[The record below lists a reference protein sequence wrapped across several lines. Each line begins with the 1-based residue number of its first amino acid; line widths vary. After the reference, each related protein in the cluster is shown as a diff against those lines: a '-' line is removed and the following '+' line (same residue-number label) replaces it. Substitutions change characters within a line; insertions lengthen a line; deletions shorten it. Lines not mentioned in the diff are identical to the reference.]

1 MTRQRVGTALGVR
14 IAAVVVAAAGAVAVG
29 GAQTTPSATLRP
41 NARLPQAEIQKHID
55 RQWVEEASTKGLLDY
70 WVKHSIEPNG
80 FIQENL
86 DREWKPWG
94 TQREATINGQG
105 RQLGAIAIGYE
116 ITRSKEYL
124 AGLTRGMDFLMKM
137 RDPEFGGYYD
147 RVGPD
152 LKVITD
158 NKTGFSSFALFSLAH
173 AGRVT
178 GDRKYL
184 DAAMV
189 LFREMRDKMR
199 DGPFIGSGSYSRDFM
214 TPVARGG
221 FGGAGRGNPADAGR
235 GGRGGAPAPP
245 AAVPAPA
252 PAAAAGATPV
262 GAAFAARR
270 HGINLH
276 QFEALLAL
284 YEATKSDEVWYEINS
299 ELQAIERLF
308 DYQIGYVPESYDDN
322 WKPVGNPSGNP
333 GHLFEW
339 ASLLSEAVELGA
351 DPKYVT
357 LGSRN
362 LDLGLKSYN
371 DAVGGLGGVNASG
384 QPAQMLW
391 WPQCEVI
398 KATATYAVLHGRS
411 ELWPYFHKTVD
422 FVKND
427 YLDTEYGGWFAAYVP
442 GQPRAA
448 QGEKAF
454 YKGSVDGPEWG
465 AYHMTSMFYQLWKIS
480 DPKFKMWPRKATGA
494 GSPGSGAPR

>member
-1 MTRQRVGTALGVR
+1 MTRHIRSSAVAVR
-14 IAAVVVAAAGAVAVG
+14 VAAIATAAAAAVAVG
-29 GAQTTPSATLRP
+29 GAQTTPSGTLRP
-41 NARLPQAEIQKHID
+41 NSRLPTAEIQKHID
-55 RQWVEEASTKGLLDY
+55 RKWVEDAATKGLLDY

-86 DREWKPWG
+86 DQQWKPWG

-105 RQLGAIAIGYE
+105 RQLSAVAIGYE
-116 ITRSKEYL
+116 MTRSKDYL

-137 RDPEFGGYYD
+137 RDSEFGGYYD
-147 RVGPD
+147 RVGSD

-158 NKTGFSSFALFSLAH
+158 NKTGFSSFALFALAH

-178 GDRKYL
+178 NDKRYL

-214 TPVARGG
+214 VPIARGG
-221 FGGAGRGNPADAGR
+221 FGGARGNPAA
-235 GGRGGAPAPP
+235 GGRGGGGGTPAPP
-245 AAVPAPA
+245 TGGSTSTGAAPA
-252 PAAAAGATPV
+252 GGGVTPPPAAFGGAS
-262 GAAFAARR
+262 RR

-276 QFEALLAL
+276 MFEALLAL
-284 YEATKSDEVWYEINS
+284 YEATKSEEVWYELTS
-299 ELQAIERLF
+299 ELKAIERLF
-308 DYQIGYVPESYDDN
+308 DYQIGYLPESYDEN
-322 WKPVGNPSGNP
+322 WKPVGDPSGNP

-351 DPKYVT
+351 DPKFIT

-362 LDLGLKSYN
+362 LDLGLKSYSQE
-371 DAVGGLGGVNASG
+371 VGGLGAVGADG
-384 QPAQMLW
+384 QPARMLW

-398 KATATYAVLHGRS
+398 KATATYAVLHGRT
-411 ELWPYFHKTVD
+411 ELWPYFHKTLD
-422 FVKND
+422 FVKKE
-427 YLDTEYGGWFAAYVP
+427 YLDTEHGGWFAAYVP

-448 QGEKAF
+448 QGERAF

-465 AYHMTSMFYQLWKIS
+465 AYHQTSMFYELWEIS
-480 DPKFKMWPRKATGA
+480 DPNFKVWPRK
-494 GSPGSGAPR
+494 